1 MVARTAA
8 MLVVAGV
15 VLSALVSGATGAI
28 VAPIAAGQAVA
39 EGSRGPQGEPGPQ
52 GATGATG
59 ATGPQG
65 SPGVEDYYAFAVN
78 ADGTVQGGTPDFNS
92 TRTGPGQ
99 YVFTFGGAFASAY
112 PLCIFTPLGAT
123 VYNSTAH
130 HGTCSVQLSGDAIF
144 NVHVLKMKLTQ

>member
-1 MVARTAA
+1 MRR
-8 MLVVAGV
+8 
-15 VLSALVSGATGAI
+15 
-28 VAPIAAGQAVA
+28 AP
-39 EGSRGPQGEPGPQ
+39 
-52 GATGATG
+52 
-59 ATGPQG
+59 TGPQG
-65 SPGVEDYYAFAVN
+65 PPGIEDYYAFAVN
-78 ADGTVQGGTPDFNS
+78 ADGTVQGGTPDFTS